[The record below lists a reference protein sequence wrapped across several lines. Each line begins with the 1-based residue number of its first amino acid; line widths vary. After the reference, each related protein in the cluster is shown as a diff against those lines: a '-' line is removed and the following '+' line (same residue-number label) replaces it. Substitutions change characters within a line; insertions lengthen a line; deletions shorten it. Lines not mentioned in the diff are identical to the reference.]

1 MSEDEIPERIKTAM
15 YVNQTSPDPMTP
27 GEADAVASLARAI
40 KAVAKAN
47 SQLAEAIVAV
57 TRIQLRGSAPMASF
71 NNVSAS
77 VDAPRRDERP

>member
-1 MSEDEIPERIKTAM
+1 MSENELSERIKTAM

-47 SQLAEAIVAV
+47 SQLA
-57 TRIQLRGSAPMASF
+57 
-71 NNVSAS
+71 
-77 VDAPRRDERP
+77 